1 MEHEKAIQA
10 IQEEQEKNAAI
21 AEKISEKAEIIQL
34 HRRLVFWQTIG
45 VICGVPCIAFCL
57 LLLYAIAKSL

>member
-1 MEHEKAIQA
+1 MEHEKALQA
-10 IQEEQEKNAAI
+10 IQEERAKNAAI
-21 AEKISEKAEIIQL
+21 AEKISDKAEIIQL

-57 LLLYAIAKSL
+57 LLLFAIGKSL